1 MGIMPSYEFECP
13 GSAETLDVVVSIHDT
28 IPESV
33 PCPTCGAKMRRIY
46 NTPGVIWNA
55 KGFYGNG
62 G

>member
-1 MGIMPSYEFECP
+1 MPSYEYECP
-13 GSAETLDVVVSIHDT
+13 GDATTQNITVSIHDT
-28 IPESV
+28 IPESIQ
-33 PCPTCGAKMRRIY
+33 CDICGAKMRRVW